1 MKPLKSTV
9 SSNTYLNCCQ
19 SLPSPS
25 SIYPEGAG
33 EYYNAGRLIFKSTKL
48 KGFSNFCL
56 IRIVKFKFFFYNIG
70 DAIQILK
77 PVIVLLELSTW
88 KL

>member
-33 EYYNAGRLIFKSTKL
+33 EYYNAGRLIFKYTKL

-77 PVIVLLELSTW
+77 PVIVLLKLSTW

>member
-9 SSNTYLNCCQ
+9 YSNTYLNCCQ

-33 EYYNAGRLIFKSTKL
+33 EYYNAGRLIFKYTKSR
-48 KGFSNFCL
+48 GVSNFCFF
-56 IRIVKFKFFFYNIG
+56 RIVKFKFFFYNNG

-77 PVIVLLELSTW
+77 PVIALLELSTW